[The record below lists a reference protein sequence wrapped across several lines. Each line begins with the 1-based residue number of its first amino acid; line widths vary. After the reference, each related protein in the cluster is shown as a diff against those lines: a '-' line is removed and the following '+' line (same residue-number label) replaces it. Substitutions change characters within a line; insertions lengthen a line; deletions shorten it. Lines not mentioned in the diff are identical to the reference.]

1 MKLLHVA
8 VCLLCVALGSV
19 GQVMM
24 RAAAL
29 NASRLGATGIERWF
43 NPTTALAFGLYLTG
57 MLIWLWVLSRVPI
70 TQAFAFFGLG
80 FIAVPLL
87 AYRWLGDPL
96 TPQMLAGSVVI
107 MAGIALTH
115 WPSR

>member
-1 MKLLHVA
+1 MKLLDIGL
-8 VCLLCVALGSV
+8 CLLCVALGSV
-19 GQVMM
+19 GQVML

-29 NASRLGATGIERWF
+29 QAAHSNAEGLARWTSL
-43 NPTTALAFGLYLTG
+43 TTVLALVLYATG
-57 MLIWLWVLSRVPI
+57 MLLWLWVLARVPI

-87 AYRWLGDPL
+87 AHRWLGDPL
-96 TPQMLAGSVVI
+96 TPQMFAGSAII
-107 MAGIALTH
+107 MGGIALTH